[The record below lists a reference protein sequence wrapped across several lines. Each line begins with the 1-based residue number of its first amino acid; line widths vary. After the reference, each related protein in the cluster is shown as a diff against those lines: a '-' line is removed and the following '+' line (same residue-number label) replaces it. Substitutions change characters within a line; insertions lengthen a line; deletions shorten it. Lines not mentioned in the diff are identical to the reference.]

1 MQDSGRSRGGLDDQE
16 HAARGRSHVLSDLSV
31 CDGEGADVAL
41 GASHDVPSV
50 GRADRVTAVELDEPE
65 ASVSTPATV
74 QATRCDMG
82 EPTIQITVRGKPQV
96 LPSIAVGGG
105 TAIVRG
111 GLLTTAEIF
120 DEYWLELRNVPD
132 PLRVLDDCKALARRP
147 DLFTFAQRVP
157 DVRPRFDFFMEP
169 DNIAVVPLSSYDH
182 WLSKQVTAATRRNIK
197 AAMNRGVVVRAVE
210 FDDAYV
216 RGIMSIYN
224 ETPIRQGRRF
234 WHYGKDF
241 TTVERENGTYKDR
254 STFLAAYVAGE
265 MIGYLKIVWDE
276 RTAAI
281 MQVLSKSSSYEKRPN
296 NALIA
301 EAVKLACA
309 RGIQHLQYEHFV
321 YANKT
326 SSSL

>member
-1 MQDSGRSRGGLDDQE
+1 
-16 HAARGRSHVLSDLSV
+16 
-31 CDGEGADVAL
+31 
-41 GASHDVPSV
+41 
-50 GRADRVTAVELDEPE
+50 
-65 ASVSTPATV
+65 
-74 QATRCDMG
+74 MG

-281 MQVLSKSSSYEKRPN
+281 MQVLSKTESYDKRPN

-301 EAVKLACA
+301 EAVRLCCG
-309 RGIQHLQYEHFV
+309 RGIQHLLYEHFV
-321 YANKT
+321 YANK
-326 SSSL
+326 SNSSLTEFKRNNGFSRVDVPRYYVPLTLKGAIALKFGLHRGAKDRLPSWVRSRWPELRAKWYKLRSPRQTAPAA

>member
-1 MQDSGRSRGGLDDQE
+1 
-16 HAARGRSHVLSDLSV
+16 
-31 CDGEGADVAL
+31 
-41 GASHDVPSV
+41 
-50 GRADRVTAVELDEPE
+50 
-65 ASVSTPATV
+65 
-74 QATRCDMG
+74 MG

-182 WLSKQVTAATRRNIK
+182 WLSKQVTASTRRNIK

-326 SSSL
+326 SSSLTEFKRSNGFCRVDVPRYYVPMTAKGAIALKLGLHRNPKDRLPSWVRTRWPELRAKWYRFKHLQPGPSP